1 MSVEVHH
8 QVEGPADAPVLV
20 MSNSL
25 GTTLEMWDGVVPALA
40 EHCRILRYDQR
51 GHGRSP
57 VPLGPHSMADLGG
70 DVVALLDRLGIE
82 RASFCGLSIG
92 GMIAIWLGA
101 HAPERIERLAICCTR
116 AKLPPPE
123 QWTERAATV
132 RAQGMA
138 PVVEAALERW
148 FTPALHRDDE
158 ATVER
163 FRRMLLGCDPEGYAG
178 GCEALAGADLGSEA
192 TEIAAPALVI
202 GGGDDPVAPPE
213 SIRELAEAIPGAAH
227 AIIPDARHLV
237 SVERPRAFT
246 EALAEHLAAKE
257 RGLR

>member
-20 MSNSL
+20 LSNSL
-25 GTTLEMWDGVVPALA
+25 GTSLEMWDGVVPALA
-40 EHCRILRYDQR
+40 ERHRVLRYDQR

-57 VPLGPHSMADLGG
+57 VPPGPYSMADLGG

-101 HAPERIERLAICCTR
+101 RAPERIERLAVCSTQ
-116 AKLPPPE
+116 AQLPPAE

-132 RAQGMA
+132 RAEGMA
-138 PVVEAALERW
+138 PVVDAALERW

-163 FRRMLLGCDPEGYAG
+163 FRRMLLDCPPEGYAG
-178 GCEALAGADLGSEA
+178 GCEALAAADLGSEA
-192 TEIAAPALVI
+192 TEISAPTLVI
-202 GGGDDPVAPPE
+202 GGQDDPVAPPE
-213 SIRELAEAIPGAAH
+213 RIRALAEAIPGARH
-227 AIIPDARHLV
+227 SIVPSARHLAN
-237 SVERPRAFT
+237 VEQPRAFT
-246 EALAEHLAAKE
+246 EALAEHLEAKE
-257 RGLR
+257 RA